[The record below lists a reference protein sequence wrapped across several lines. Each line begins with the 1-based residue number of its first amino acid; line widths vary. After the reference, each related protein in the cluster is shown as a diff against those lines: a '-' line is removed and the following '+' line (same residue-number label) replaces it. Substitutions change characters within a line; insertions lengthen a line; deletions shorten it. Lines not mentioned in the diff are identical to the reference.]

1 MSRAE
6 EAGEGGL
13 GGALPV
19 TDRSSSLQLKE
30 RENKSGVQERGGGA
44 SIAGQAKSTGRNDY
58 IHSGLYTTFTLTS
71 LQSGTQLFK
80 SIKMENPGEKL
91 AEKKGIP
98 EVPTQQQPQQQQHQQ
113 QQQSSSPSVIRFG
126 TITVSRSSAP
136 SVAEKLKPLPLASP
150 PQQVVHPL
158 HAPPLMTGDV
168 EMGGN
173 QLPLPQITGAFEET
187 LDTTNSPIQVFNLT
201 ELNSRS
207 PSPNTLQDS
216 QELVIDS
223 DIESISSQPSELQ
236 LQVG

>member
-6 EAGEGGL
+6 GAGEGGL

-30 RENKSGVQERGGGA
+30 RENKSGGQEKGGGVN
-44 SIAGQAKSTGRNDY
+44 IGGQAKSTGRNDY

-91 AEKKGIP
+91 AEKKGSP
-98 EVPTQQQPQQQQHQQ
+98 EVQTQQLPQQRH
-113 QQQSSSPSVIRFG
+113 QQQSSSPSVIRYG
-126 TITVSRSSAP
+126 TITVSRPSA
-136 SVAEKLKPLPLASP
+136 VEKPKLPPLASP
-150 PQQVVHPL
+150 TQSVVHS
-158 HAPPLMTGDV
+158 PPGLSLMTGDV

-173 QLPLPQITGAFEET
+173 QLPLPQMTGAFEEN
-187 LDTTNSPIQVFNLT
+187 LATTNSPIQVFNLT

-216 QELVIDS
+216 QELVIDT

-236 LQVG
+236 LQVS